1 MISSQVFSIAM
12 HGRKEVKF
20 LQFTSPACTF
30 AVFSLAALGPIVIPE
45 LLKQIRYRRVC
56 DKFGLKLSDLSDIDI
71 RIVNAAGSA
80 GAKNFIREIPGH
92 WEHENP
98 DGTRDMRYAENNYV
112 PKRTEIAVVY
122 GKRQYIFSS
131 FRKSSIFH
139 IRDAL
144 ERDGY
149 SFAMR
154 AGSNRRKNY
163 TPLFPITHH
172 VPDLSMTADQF
183 ISMYRGDKDAIYS
196 PVRDFTGIY
205 IILNETKNSTY
216 IGQSYAVMET
226 VYKLLRGQ
234 LKRSTDLYREF
245 DRGDSIVVRIIP
257 FKNSGY
263 ASLNAMTN
271 SAEAAYTQYTSTNT
285 KIH

>member
-1 MISSQVFSIAM
+1 M
-12 HGRKEVKF
+12 
-20 LQFTSPACTF
+20 QFTSPAC
-30 AVFSLAALGPIVIPE
+30 VFTILITAALGPIAVLE
-45 LLKQIRYRRVC
+45 LLEQMQHHQIC
-56 DKFGLKLSDLSDIDI
+56 KKFGLKRSDLSGVNI
-71 RIVNAAGSA
+71 RTVKAVGNA
-80 GAKNFIREIPGH
+80 GAKNFIREIPEH

-131 FRKSSIFH
+131 FCKSSIFH

-154 AGSNRRKNY
+154 AGSNKRKNY
-163 TPLFPITHH
+163 APLFPITHH
-172 VPDLSMTADQF
+172 VPDLSLTADQF

-216 IGQSYAVMET
+216 VGQSYAVMET

-257 FKNSGY
+257 FKNSGF
-263 ASLNAMTN
+263 ASLSAMAN

-285 KIH
+285 IIH